1 MARISSYPRELD
13 IADNDAWIGTESSN
27 RSTKNFTAAT
37 VAKYLNING
46 KISISAQMGFKFIL
60 NNSPANGEFSGPA
73 DNSNIGDITTL
84 QVSSIDTGG
93 QNTVQFMGYLIGS
106 DILISK
112 QNDINTFGHFTISSY
127 VANGAGVYTLSL
139 ALITGGSNGILN
151 KNVFY
156 DFAVFTL
163 STKNIDDLTYDLD
176 VPTGTTSINLAGSDG
191 TNDAVEL
198 FGGTNIGIT
207 RDNANRI
214 TFTGSAITAGT
225 GIAIV
230 TTSIDETISINYS
243 GTNNAILSATAYS
256 GTVIPVTNQIWFDD
270 VGAGNIVSYAPIDQ
284 LPFDNYNYWVLSNGT
299 STTNIS
305 SQATT
310 EFLAGAYI
318 TIALNGA
325 GSGGNLT
332 ISHNATSK
340 TDTTSTA
347 SPSPGGTVDLV
358 SSLTTNTEGHVTDI
372 ETKTVTWPSDTDTN
386 YILNKAAGSTD
397 LILSA
402 DGTTQN
408 TIQFAGTTNEVT
420 VTGVTEDAY
429 QIGLPDEV
437 TIDTSL
443 TVMGTVQ
450 SSFQGQVTIPATPS
464 VATDAA
470 SKSYVLSQVGGLGT
484 FQGGYDA
491 TSDPG
496 SPVLTGA
503 SNIAVGTGDFY
514 TVTASGA
521 ITFSDSPTGD
531 ATLEVGDF
539 IFANSDIVAGSNPAS
554 TDYTLVLADQNIAGA
569 GTTDGNTAKGI
580 AGFNSTQFSVSPTG
594 WVQTNNNG
602 TVTGTGVANKVA
614 YWTSATNIDDG
625 PITFS
630 TNDSTFAGSVVV
642 NGTSTFIPIS
652 TVNYIVTNS
661 GNALRLISG
670 IPSGVTWI
678 GKPVEYYASEYSFS
692 TDVTSVGGYS
702 QQFVIETNGNVGI
715 GETSPTTKLDI
726 GGMADPVVRIKSGA
740 GGDPQLR
747 FDASQAN
754 RSALIQ
760 FYDNGSSAGGFI
772 SYLHNGDKMNFGS
785 GSSTGIT
792 MTVGDGKVGIGTDSP
807 SRKLVVAQSDVTE
820 PSGIDANT
828 SILIKNN
835 TWSGIQMIST
845 EATGSFITFG
855 DDAAGF
861 AGRIQYSHAT
871 NAMQFET
878 AAAERMRI
886 TSGGE
891 VGISISNPLFE
902 LCIGAVDAPNRNG
915 LEFAISNTDAGT
927 NIVQN
932 YNRAT
937 AAYTPMNLAAK
948 FLTIGTGTSATQRII
963 LDENGRFGLSGTNT
977 ITAPSSLLQVNQQSV
992 GSALNYLVGTSITFG
1007 ANGFSAIQLNPAA
1020 NSAVEAGLRLQNNN
1034 NDIGAFSP
1042 LIVFSALSTSNS
1054 YNHTYASIYGV
1065 KTASGAD
1072 TNWTRGAIVFATSQG
1087 TGVNEKMR
1095 LNQDGKLGLGTD
1107 NPNGKL
1113 TILEDNGVSKG
1124 DFDFQQIV
1132 YNGGWSTNTFGLAA
1146 IQWSDGVG
1154 SSNTIGRIGVT
1165 YTGSKGQFQIKD
1177 LYHNG
1182 YAGSGVVFTAR
1193 GDGHVGIGTQT
1204 PSTLLELNQDASG
1217 AQGATLRLTNA
1228 IGGSGA
1234 GVAVEFVGPGTQ
1246 PIHAKIITVDA
1257 GAYDSNLIFQTKA
1270 TGTGGALANR
1280 LTINNV
1286 GNVGIGTTTPASNTK
1301 LDVVGAIKTQ
1311 TVAHS
1316 WYRCGPITSALA
1328 YRHIKTNLDM
1338 GVGGTNI
1345 QYIMGGFEI
1354 KGYGYYGSYPG
1365 FGHGTCMF
1373 HNWSGGFA
1381 SLNVRNYAM
1390 AGFVQNPYVS
1400 SDGFCVIVL
1409 RQNTYM
1415 QPVID
1420 FCQYYTPYPWRTSV
1434 VTAESV
1440 SANLTGVY

>member
-139 ALITGGSNGILN
+139 VLITGGSNGILN

-243 GTNNAILSATAYS
+243 GTNNAILSATQYL
-256 GTVIPVTNQIWFDD
+256 GTDNLPDTYQIWFNDSD
-270 VGAGNIVSYAPIDQ
+270 AGVNTVGYALISD
-284 LPFDNYNYWVLSNGT
+284 LPFDNYQHWILSDGT
-299 STTNIS
+299 STATITSTNTAKILGG
-305 SQATT
+305 T
-310 EFLAGAYI
+310 YI
-318 TIALNGA
+318 TSVVSPTDKSA
-325 GSGGNLT
+325 T
-332 ISHNATSK
+332 ITHNAT
-340 TDTTSTA
+340 TRTNTTPNPTST
-347 SPSPGGTVDLV
+347 PSPGYGTIGLV
-358 SSLTTNTEGHVTDI
+358 TAVTSNTEGHVTGTTTTD
-372 ETKTVTWPSDTDTN
+372 VTWPADTDTN

-514 TVTASGA
+514 TVTTAGA

-539 IFANSDIVAGSNPAS
+539 IFANSDIVAGSSPAS

-594 WVQTNNNG
+594 WVQSNNNG

-625 PITFS
+625 PITFA

-692 TDVTSVGGYS
+692 TDVTGVGGYS
-702 QQFVIETNGNVGI
+702 QQFVIENNGNVGI
-715 GETSPTTKLDI
+715 GETSPESKLEISDTSVGTDPTALDSNFLMLTNKDLGTGAEVWGMGFNARSGVTNYLGAFVQAYGYFQTAGNTGLIFGTRNTSGVVAERMRIDDDGNVGIGDTTPTSKLTILGASTAASNTPSDAIVDI
-726 GGMADPVVRIKSGA
+726 HGTSTAHLLMGVANVSPYGAWINTDATGQPLVLQGTGG
-740 GGDPQLR
+740 
-747 FDASQAN
+747 N
-754 RSALIQ
+754 
-760 FYDNGSSAGGFI
+760 
-772 SYLHNGDKMNFGS
+772 
-785 GSSTGIT
+785 
-792 MTVGDGKVGIGTDSP
+792 VGIGTASPAYPLEVESSGGNAYVFSENTAAGGASGFRWKTPSSEFAWYSAGANDMNLYDYTASAIRMTIDS
-807 SRKLVVAQSDVTE
+807 
-820 PSGIDANT
+820 SGFGYIYNNFYLASAANQGNLFFGTADSQYNIFGGGTYGYMGYNT
-828 SILIKNN
+828 SGYHRFL
-835 TWSGIQMIST
+835 TSGT
-845 EATGSFITFG
+845 
-855 DDAAGF
+855 
-861 AGRIQYSHAT
+861 
-871 NAMQFET
+871 
-878 AAAERMRI
+878 ERMRI
-886 TSGGE
+886 TST
-891 VGISISNPLFE
+891 GIVE
-902 LCIGAVDAPNRNG
+902 
-915 LEFAISNTDAGT
+915 
-927 NIVQN
+927 
-932 YNRAT
+932 
-937 AAYTPMNLAAK
+937 
-948 FLTIGTGTSATQRII
+948 IGTITSVAPALLSVRKNGTCI
-963 LDENGRFGLSGTNT
+963 EYGHGNNNGRYEGTLGAFGSSGFPY
-977 ITAPSSLLQVNQQSV
+977 I
-992 GSALNYLVGTSITFG
+992 
-1007 ANGFSAIQLNPAA
+1007 GFSTSCDNSVNTFTTRGWKGNVINSNDYGDLIFAQATNA
-1020 NSAVEAGLRLQNNN
+1020 N
-1034 NDIGAFSP
+1034 
-1042 LIVFSALSTSNS
+1042 
-1054 YNHTYASIYGV
+1054 
-1065 KTASGAD
+1065 ASGQ
-1072 TNWTRGAIVFATSQG
+1072 TLTER
-1087 TGVNEKMR
+1087 MR
-1095 LNQDGKLGLGTD
+1095 
-1107 NPNGKL
+1107 
-1113 TILEDNGVSKG
+1113 
-1124 DFDFQQIV
+1124 
-1132 YNGGWSTNTFGLAA
+1132 
-1146 IQWSDGVG
+1146 IQSDGVVYVSG
-1154 SSNTIGRIGVT
+1154 QNNGYDGTIRIGERA
-1165 YTGSKGQFQIKD
+1165 YIEHRDAGQTTTSIISNYNHD
-1177 LYHNG
+1177 
-1182 YAGSGVVFTAR
+1182 
-1193 GDGHVGIGTQT
+1193 
-1204 PSTLLELNQDASG
+1204 
-1217 AQGATLRLTNA
+1217 NA
-1228 IGGSGA
+1228 KINFKLK
-1234 GVAVEFVGPGTQ
+1234 GVA
-1246 PIHAKIITVDA
+1246 DA
-1257 GAYDSNLIFQTKA
+1257 AAQM
-1270 TGTGGALANR
+1270 
-1280 LTINNV
+1280 TILGS
-1286 GNVGIGTTTPASNTK
+1286 GNVGINDTNPGTKLSVNGANYVEMATFSAATGSTAGIISANSGFVTSFSNSSTHVNSNTAVFSPVANGIK
-1301 LDVVGAIKTQ
+1301 ILKAGLIQVSTNQDFVSTGASSYASVAIYKNSTGMFYSLRTNSNSQWDMLQSSGTMIVAANDVIGFYYAATDF
-1311 TVAHS
+1311 TSMDAGS
-1316 WYRCGPITSALA
+1316 WSQYSFVWTS
-1328 YRHIKTNLDM
+1328 R
-1338 GVGGTNI
+1338 
-1345 QYIMGGFEI
+1345 
-1354 KGYGYYGSYPG
+1354 
-1365 FGHGTCMF
+1365 
-1373 HNWSGGFA
+1373 
-1381 SLNVRNYAM
+1381 
-1390 AGFVQNPYVS
+1390 
-1400 SDGFCVIVL
+1400 
-1409 RQNTYM
+1409 
-1415 QPVID
+1415 
-1420 FCQYYTPYPWRTSV
+1420 
-1434 VTAESV
+1434 
-1440 SANLTGVY
+1440 